1 MNARGRAACLL
12 VRVVDDGQSLTDA
25 LARQPPGLDL
35 QQQRLVQELGYGT
48 LRWYYQLVAVL
59 DQLLKKP
66 LKRRDS
72 DLRCLLLVGLYQL
85 MHTRVPSHV
94 AVHETVQAS
103 RELGKEWAA
112 GLVNAVLRNYQ
123 RQSASL
129 LAAAVETSLVARYAH
144 PEWFI
149 RQLQTDWPE
158 NWEAIL
164 NAGNQRP
171 PFSLRVNQRKSGR
184 DAYLDD
190 LRNQDIN
197 AWPLP
202 HTRQGVLLESPLP
215 VSSLPGFAEGV
226 VSVQD
231 AAAQQAAE
239 LLDLRSG
246 QYVLDACAAPGGKT
260 AHILETEPGLASLTA
275 VDIDAQRTGLIE
287 DNLARLGLAADLRI
301 GDAAAPDSWWDGRP
315 FDRILLDVPCSATGV
330 IRRHPDIK
338 LLRRQN
344 DIPALVVRQARLLD
358 AVWPLLAAGG
368 MLLYSTCSVL
378 AEENEQQVGRFLS
391 GCTEA
396 VDVTPEL
403 PWGRAAGHG
412 RQVFPGEDEMDGF
425 YYACLRK
432 AT

>member
-1 MNARGRAACLL
+1 MSARARAARLL
-12 VRVVDDGQSLTDA
+12 VRVVDDGQSLTGA
-25 LARQPPGLDL
+25 LARQPPGLD
-35 QQQRLVQELGYGT
+35 QRQQRMVQELAYGT
-48 LRWYYQLVAVL
+48 LRWFYQLVAVL
-59 DQLLKKP
+59 DQLLTKP
-66 LKRRDS
+66 LRRRDS
-72 DLRCLLLVGLYQL
+72 DLRCLLLIGLYQL
-85 MHTRVPSHV
+85 SRTRVPSHV

-103 RELGKEWAA
+103 RELGKDWAA

-123 RQSASL
+123 RQRKA
-129 LAAAVETSLVARYAH
+129 LAAVVEASPVARYAH
-144 PEWFI
+144 PEWLI
-149 RQLQTDWPE
+149 RQLQMEWPD

-164 NAGNQRP
+164 HAGNQRP
-171 PFSLRVNQRKSGR
+171 PFSLRVNQRKSER
-184 DAYLDD
+184 DAYLEC
-190 LRNQDIN
+190 LRKLDIG
-197 AWPLP
+197 ARSLP
-202 HTRQGVLLESPLP
+202 HTTQGVLLETPLP

-239 LLDLRSG
+239 LLDLHGG
-246 QYVLDACAAPGGKT
+246 QHVLDACAAPGGKT
-260 AHILETEPGLASLTA
+260 AHILETEPALASLTA

-287 DNLARLGLAADLRI
+287 DNLARLGLAANLKV
-301 GDAAAPDSWWDGRP
+301 GDIAAPDSWWDGRA

-338 LLRRQN
+338 LLRRRD
-344 DIPALVVRQARLLD
+344 DIPALVARQAVLLD

-368 MLLYSTCSVL
+368 ILLYSTCSVL

-391 GCTEA
+391 GCPEA
-396 VDVTPEL
+396 ADVTPEL

-425 YYACLRK
+425 FYACLRK